1 MWGGPK
7 VVVRDPLNAGDH
19 QDFHIFSPKLV
30 PGCWCSRNSA
40 DRCFR
45 WVQHSGCG
53 HDFLDDVCTPHHQ
66 LISQMTPEHFKRA
79 HPEASQ
85 VLSMAW
91 RSWRCSAVHWTY
103 LEMLWTL
110 SWSCPNSVHSLASR
124 LTQISWWHHLCA
136 VAWSPRYRT
145 EVCSI
150 HSVFRAPKILD
161 PHLVPTCLKG

>member
-45 WVQHSGCG
+45 WE
-53 HDFLDDVCTPHHQ
+53 
-66 LISQMTPEHFKRA
+66 PEHFKRA
-79 HPEASQ
+79 HPEPSQ

-91 RSWRCSAVHWTY
+91 RSWRCSAVHWKY

-136 VAWSPRYRT
+136 VAWSPRYST